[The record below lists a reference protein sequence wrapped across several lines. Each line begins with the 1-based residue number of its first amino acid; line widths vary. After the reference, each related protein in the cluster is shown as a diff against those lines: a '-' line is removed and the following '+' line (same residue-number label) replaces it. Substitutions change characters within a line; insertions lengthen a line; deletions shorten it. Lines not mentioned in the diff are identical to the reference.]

1 MDMRLHGSWRRTGLL
16 GYLGIVL
23 AFYVTHTKDA
33 TALLRQGVY
42 GGIYLTS
49 HLGVLHALMR
59 IGKGRLD
66 LLHTHIAYLPY
77 SIHTLLTQRIPLKHI
92 KGSGED
98 GTIEESLYPLAHFH
112 RINMCPKVAEHLF
125 HDVFGITVVADNAA
139 GIKEEF
145 RVISVEQSVK
155 MFFPVHW

>member
-1 MDMRLHGSWRRTGLL
+1 MDMRLHGSRRCSGLL

-33 TALLRQGVY
+33 TAFLGQGIY
-42 GGIYLTS
+42 GGVNLTS
-49 HLGVLHALMR
+49 HLGVLHTLMR
-59 IGKGRLD
+59 IGKGRLN

-77 SIHTLLTQRIPLKHI
+77 SIHPLLTQRITLKHI

-98 GTIEESLYPLAHFH
+98 GAIEKSLYPLAHFH
-112 RINMCPKVAEHLF
+112 RVNMCPKVAEHLF
-125 HDVFGITVVADNAA
+125 HNVFGVTVVADNAA

-155 MFFPVHW
+155 MFFPVH